1 LYWNC
6 CVWKWGWAIPTT
18 RKKNPFIESG
28 PTNIGGDLFG
38 KVGGYTDLETKMIV
52 LYKKVPFI
60 LE

>member
-6 CVWKWGWAIPTT
+6 CVWKWGWATPTT

-38 KVGGYTDLETKMIV
+38 KVGGYTDLEKKMIV
-52 LYKKVPFI
+52 L
-60 LE
+60 